1 MDDPLKRRMFAQ
13 QVMNMYNS
21 RQPMGILASSPE
33 LMGAVKGYRV
43 GGVQQRPNITMEELE
58 QLNKGAV
65 TASPALIQ
73 NKYGNVVFDRNTQKY
88 KIVPVDMEGGASGTG
103 SLPSGDVFKQ
113 QEKDIIEG
121 KELGTVEKEIKDQ
134 LKIEKEKAEKEKA
147 NVPQVDEFGESKKFP
162 ENVEGG
168 TPGAKI
174 NEVNKDIIEKKPEDE
189 KFPEGKNLGADR
201 KKSSFLTDVAS
212 SYEAFKN
219 KLANIDRRY
228 EADDAKRTDY
238 MQKIESLMEEEED
251 EISLEDVDKKAREV
265 LDLKEGQYDDDRVT
279 AFWMSMIKGGLAT
292 AAGESENALTN
303 ISKGLLFGVE
313 SFGKDLN
320 QINQQEREDRKS
332 LAKIRYDLM
341 KDEKAAK
348 IAERTLKIQAYGELA
363 KLEENKFQFK
373 TELEYKTA
381 RNKITDELAFAKLD
395 LTAAQ
400 TLQSMK
406 LEAETFD
413 LKVQELAL
421 NKQKQKDYVRL
432 TEKQLSAQLRDKA
445 STKEIKNIYALGADY
460 ATYEDGEFK
469 FTDKGKAML
478 IAATTNKTK
487 FTDLVTT
494 AKAVAA
500 TGKIRGYKFDS
511 ADATE
516 KAYYYYEGITKPAIA
531 ALSKLKTN
539 LGTLDKEAIATKTQ
553 ELLDQFAKD
562 TGGVLEGA
570 GGSTSLSPGDIVRQG
585 PNRFK
590 YLGDGNYEQLQ

>member
-1 MDDPLKRRMFAQ
+1 MNDPLKRRMFAQ
-13 QVMNMYNS
+13 QVMNMYNR

-33 LMGAVKGYRV
+33 LMGAVQNYAGGGAVKGYQF
-43 GGVQQRPNITMEELE
+43 GGLKVADQAELDR
-58 QLNKGAV
+58 LNRSAIM
-65 TASPALIQ
+65 ASPALITS
-73 NKYGNVVFDRNTQKY
+73 KYANVVFDRPSRTFKF
-88 KIVPVDMEGGASGTG
+88 VDLEAETKADEPITIESIIKKEGEFGTDAK
-103 SLPSGDVFKQ
+103 P
-113 QEKDIIEG
+113 KD
-121 KELGTVEKEIKDQ
+121 KKLDNLTT
-134 LKIEKEKAEKEKA
+134 
-147 NVPQVDEFGESKKFP
+147 QVDELGDVPSAKGDISTKPFISEK
-162 ENVEGG
+162 EQIDDA
-168 TPGAKI
+168 PGAKI
-174 NEVNKDIIEKKPEDE
+174 NEVNKDIIDKKPEDE

-201 KKSSFLTDVAS
+201 KKSGFLTDVAS
-212 SYEAFKN
+212 SYEAFKD

-303 ISKGLLFGVE
+303 VSKGLLFGVE

-320 QINQQEREDRKS
+320 QINQQEREDKKS

-373 TELEYKTA
+373 TEMEYKTA
-381 RNKITDELAFAKLD
+381 RNEVLDELAFAKLD

-432 TEKQLSAQLRDKA
+432 TEQQLSMQLRDKN
-445 STKEIKNIYALGADY
+445 STKEIKNIFALGSDY

-469 FTDKGKAML
+469 FTTKGRAML

-531 ALSKLKTN
+531 ALSKTEKGLT
-539 LGTLDKEAIATKTQ
+539 GLDKEAIATKTQ

-562 TGGVLEGA
+562 TGGVLEGD
-570 GGSTSLSPGDIVRQG
+570 GSTSFQEGKI
-585 PNRFK
+585 
-590 YLGDGNYEQLQ
+590 YIDGNGVKKRYTNGEFVDP

>member
-1 MDDPLKRRMFAQ
+1 
-13 QVMNMYNS
+13 
-21 RQPMGILASSPE
+21 
-33 LMGAVKGYRV
+33 
-43 GGVQQRPNITMEELE
+43 
-58 QLNKGAV
+58 
-65 TASPALIQ
+65 
-73 NKYGNVVFDRNTQKY
+73 
-88 KIVPVDMEGGASGTG
+88 
-103 SLPSGDVFKQ
+103 
-113 QEKDIIEG
+113 
-121 KELGTVEKEIKDQ
+121 
-134 LKIEKEKAEKEKA
+134 
-147 NVPQVDEFGESKKFP
+147 
-162 ENVEGG
+162 
-168 TPGAKI
+168 
-174 NEVNKDIIEKKPEDE
+174 
-189 KFPEGKNLGADR
+189 
-201 KKSSFLTDVAS
+201 
-212 SYEAFKN
+212 
-219 KLANIDRRY
+219 
-228 EADDAKRTDY
+228 
-238 MQKIESLMEEEED
+238 
-251 EISLEDVDKKAREV
+251 
-265 LDLKEGQYDDDRVT
+265 
-279 AFWMSMIKGGLAT
+279 MSMIKGGLAT
-292 AAGESENALTN
+292 AAGESGNALTN

-400 TLQSMK
+400 ALQSMK

-421 NKQKQKDYVRL
+421 NKKKQDDYVKL

-460 ATYEDGEFK
+460 ATYEDGQFT

-500 TGKIRGYKFDS
+500 NKKIKGYSYDTVDKAED
-511 ADATE
+511 
-516 KAYYYYEGITKPAIA
+516 AYYYYEGITKPALE
-531 ALSKLKTN
+531 ALVKTTKDR
-539 LGTLDKEAIATKTQ
+539 LGGIDNDEYRKQ
-553 ELLDQFAKD
+553 EKIILQQFAKD
-562 TGGVLEGA
+562 TGGTLDTTTG
-570 GGSTSLSPGDIVRQG
+570 GGSFRKMPQAVIDKNYNEGDTFTSNGIKYIVG
-585 PNRFK
+585 PNNTFTEA
-590 YLGDGNYEQLQ
+590 N

>member
-1 MDDPLKRRMFAQ
+1 MFAQ

-33 LMGAVKGYRV
+33 LMSTVQNYAGGGAVKGYQD
-43 GGVQQRPNITMEELE
+43 GGVQSIADSFNERGFSVLAVPTILKQNPNITYDKNLKKFIPKDN
-58 QLNKGAV
+58 LNR
-65 TASPALIQ
+65 SLDLPAESQ
-73 NKYGNVVFDRNTQKY
+73 MDKKETQQDKNL
-88 KIVPVDMEGGASGTG
+88 KII
-103 SLPSGDVFKQ
+103 KQ
-113 QEKDIIEG
+113 QGEFGVNPK
-121 KELGTVEKEIKDQ
+121 KENIM
-134 LKIEKEKAEKEKA
+134 
-147 NVPQVDEFGESKKFP
+147 QVDDFQLDTQPKFVAP
-162 ENVEGG
+162 EAQLDDA
-168 TPGAKI
+168 PSKI
-174 NEVNKDIIEKKPEDE
+174 NQTTENILKPADDKPADDRPKDT
-189 KFPEGKNLGADR
+189 

-212 SYEAFKN
+212 SYEAFKS

-228 EADDAKRTDY
+228 QADDAKRTDY

-251 EISLEDVDKKAREV
+251 EISLEDIDKKAREV

-292 AAGESENALTN
+292 AAGESGNALTN

-421 NKQKQKDYVRL
+421 NKKKQDDYVKL

-460 ATYEDGEFK
+460 ATYEDGQ
-469 FTDKGKAML
+469 FTFTKKGKAML

-511 ADATE
+511 AEATE

-570 GGSTSLSPGDIVRQG
+570 GGSTSFKPGDIAVQNG
-585 PNRFK
+585 KRFQ
-590 YLGDGNYEQLQ
+590 YQSDGTWKPL

>member
-1 MDDPLKRRMFAQ
+1 MFAQ
-13 QVMNMYNS
+13 QVMNMYNR

-33 LMGAVKGYRV
+33 LMGAVQNYAGGGAVKGYQF
-43 GGVQQRPNITMEELE
+43 GGLKVADQAELDR
-58 QLNKGAV
+58 LNRSAIM
-65 TASPALIQ
+65 ASPALITS
-73 NKYGNVVFDRNTQKY
+73 KYANVVFDRPSRTFKF
-88 KIVPVDMEGGASGTG
+88 VDLEAETKADEPITIESIIKKEGEFGTDAK
-103 SLPSGDVFKQ
+103 P
-113 QEKDIIEG
+113 KD
-121 KELGTVEKEIKDQ
+121 KKLDNLTT
-134 LKIEKEKAEKEKA
+134 
-147 NVPQVDEFGESKKFP
+147 QVDELGDVPSAKGDISTKPFISEK
-162 ENVEGG
+162 EQIDDA
-168 TPGAKI
+168 PGAKI
-174 NEVNKDIIEKKPEDE
+174 NEVNKDIIDKKPEDE

-201 KKSSFLTDVAS
+201 KKSGFLTDVAS
-212 SYEAFKN
+212 SYEAFKD

-303 ISKGLLFGVE
+303 VSKGLLFGVE

-320 QINQQEREDRKS
+320 QINQQEREDKKS

-373 TELEYKTA
+373 TEMEYKTA
-381 RNKITDELAFAKLD
+381 RNEVLDELAFAKLD

-413 LKVQELAL
+413 LKVEELAL

-432 TEKQLSAQLRDKA
+432 TEQQLSMQLRDKN
-445 STKEIKNIYALGADY
+445 STKEIKNIFALGSDY

-469 FTDKGKAML
+469 FTTKGRAML

-531 ALSKLKTN
+531 ALSKTEKGLT
-539 LGTLDKEAIATKTQ
+539 GLDKEAIATKTQ

-562 TGGVLEGA
+562 TGGVLEGD
-570 GGSTSLSPGDIVRQG
+570 GSTSFQEGKI
-585 PNRFK
+585 
-590 YLGDGNYEQLQ
+590 YIDGNGVKKRYTNGEFVDP

>member
-1 MDDPLKRRMFAQ
+1 MNDPLKRRMFAQ
-13 QVMNMYNS
+13 QVMNMYNR

-33 LMGAVKGYRV
+33 LMGAVQNYAGGGAVKGYQF
-43 GGVQQRPNITMEELE
+43 GGLKVADQAELDR
-58 QLNKGAV
+58 LNRSAIM
-65 TASPALIQ
+65 ASPALITS
-73 NKYGNVVFDRNTQKY
+73 KYANVVFDRPSRTFKF
-88 KIVPVDMEGGASGTG
+88 VDLEAETKADEPITIESIIKKEGEFGTDAK
-103 SLPSGDVFKQ
+103 P
-113 QEKDIIEG
+113 KD
-121 KELGTVEKEIKDQ
+121 KKLDNLTT
-134 LKIEKEKAEKEKA
+134 
-147 NVPQVDEFGESKKFP
+147 QVDELGDVPSAKGDISTKPFISEK
-162 ENVEGG
+162 EQIDDA
-168 TPGAKI
+168 PGAKI
-174 NEVNKDIIEKKPEDE
+174 NEVNKDIIDKKPEDE

-201 KKSSFLTDVAS
+201 KKSGFLTDVAS
-212 SYEAFKN
+212 SYEAFKD

-303 ISKGLLFGVE
+303 VSKGLLFGVE

-320 QINQQEREDRKS
+320 QINQQEREDKKS

-381 RNKITDELAFAKLD
+381 RNKVLDELAFAKLD

-432 TEKQLSAQLRDKA
+432 TEQQLSMQLRDKN
-445 STKEIKNIYALGADY
+445 STKEIKNIFALGSDY

-469 FTDKGKAML
+469 FTTKGRAML

-531 ALSKLKTN
+531 ALSKTEKGLT
-539 LGTLDKEAIATKTQ
+539 GLDKEAIATKTQ

-562 TGGVLEGA
+562 TGGVLEGD
-570 GGSTSLSPGDIVRQG
+570 GSTSFQEGKI
-585 PNRFK
+585 
-590 YLGDGNYEQLQ
+590 YIDGNGVKKRYTNGEFVDP

>member
-33 LMGAVKGYRV
+33 LMGAVQNYAGGGAVKGYQV
-43 GGVQQRPNITMEELE
+43 GGVEGRRQQRIKNNPV
-58 QLNKGAV
+58 GANF
-65 TASPALIQ
+65 SLSDIFINPA
-73 NKYGNVVFDRNTQKY
+73 
-88 KIVPVDMEGGASGTG
+88 GASTLTSGQMSRNRITKIDNTIP
-103 SLPSGDVFKQ
+103 SNLDLPAETEMDKEITQEDKDKKIIKQ
-113 QEKDIIEG
+113 QGEFG
-121 KELGTVEKEIKDQ
+121 SAKE
-134 LKIEKEKAEKEKA
+134 
-147 NVPQVDEFGESKKFP
+147 NVMQVDDFQSDTQPKFVAP
-162 ENVEGG
+162 EAQLDDA
-168 TPGAKI
+168 PGKI
-174 NEVNKDIIEKKPEDE
+174 NQTTENILKDDKP
-189 KFPEGKNLGADR
+189 ADDKPKDT

-212 SYEAFKN
+212 SYEAFKS
-219 KLANIDRRY
+219 KLAKIDRRY

-500 TGKIRGYKFDS
+500 NKKIKGYSYDTVDKAED
-511 ADATE
+511 
-516 KAYYYYEGITKPAIA
+516 AYYYYEGITKPALE
-531 ALSKLKTN
+531 ALVKTTKDR
-539 LGTLDKEAIATKTQ
+539 LGGIDNDEYRKQ
-553 ELLDQFAKD
+553 EKIILEQFAKD
-562 TGGVLEGA
+562 TGGVLEGD
-570 GGSTSLSPGDIVRQG
+570 GSTSYQEGKIYIDKNGIKRRYKNGQFVDP
-585 PNRFK
+585 
-590 YLGDGNYEQLQ
+590 